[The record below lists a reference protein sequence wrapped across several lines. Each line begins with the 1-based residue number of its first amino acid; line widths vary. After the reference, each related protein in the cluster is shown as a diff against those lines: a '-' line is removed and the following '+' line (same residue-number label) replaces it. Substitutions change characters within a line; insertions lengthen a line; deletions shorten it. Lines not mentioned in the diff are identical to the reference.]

1 MPEPNNTNS
10 SISCFMQVAEHMKN
24 AAVVAD
30 ETGRIV
36 WVNQSFEVMTGHA
49 KGEVIGKKPKEFLQG
64 PDSNPEAIERMS
76 AALKKKEHVQ
86 VNISNYRKNG
96 DVFLVDLQISPIKDS
111 NGNHNGFIAIQRD
124 ISNAEKSEEELRYNL
139 RQQELLAEIAL
150 DLNKYIEFEKSVQ
163 MVLEAL
169 LHHTQVSRIYIF
181 ENVDNGLACSNT
193 FEVCNTGIE
202 PQISNLSYLP
212 YEMVPY
218 WEVTLREKGVIF
230 SEDISEFPADVRDIL
245 EPQEIKS
252 ILVYPIYVNGVNFGF
267 IGFDE
272 CVVHKHWKRS
282 DLELLRAIS
291 GIIGNAYE
299 RELARKSLVLKNEEL
314 KKINSELD
322 NFVYSISHDLRS
334 PLLSVKGI
342 LNLVFKTSAL
352 DEKATGL
359 LRTAENSVNRL
370 DETIQEILDYSR
382 NSRLGISNEW
392 LDFDKMVADICTDL
406 KYAAPKNFLFKT
418 TISDDTSRVFA
429 DRSRLNTVLKNI
441 IGNAVK
447 YLRKDIDNPMVEIWS
462 RMEDGQLMVTI
473 RDNGEG
479 IDSEHLPKVFDMFY
493 RASKSSSG
501 SGLGLYICREII
513 QKMNGQILLTSEG
526 SHGAEVKIRI
536 PITHA

>member
-24 AAVVAD
+24 AAVIAD

-76 AALKKKEHVQ
+76 VALKKKEHVQ
-86 VNISNYRKNG
+86 VDIINYRKNG
-96 DVFLVDLQISPIKDS
+96 DAFLVDLQISPIKDS

-163 MVLEAL
+163 LVLEAL

-230 SEDISEFPADVRDIL
+230 SEDISEFPDDVREIL

-272 CVVHKHWKRS
+272 CVVHKQWKRS

-342 LNLVFKTSAL
+342 LNLVFKTSVL
-352 DEKATGL
+352 DEKASGL

-392 LDFDKMVADICTDL
+392 IDFDKMVSDICTDL
-406 KYAAPKNFLFKT
+406 KYAAPKNFLFKK
-418 TISDDTSRVFA
+418 TISDDTSKVFA

-447 YLRKDIDNPMVEIWS
+447 YLRRDIDNPIVEIWS
-462 RMEDGQLMVTI
+462 RMEDGQLLVTI
-473 RDNGEG
+473 KDNGEG
-479 IDSEHLPKVFDMFY
+479 IEAEHLPKVFDMFY

-526 SHGAEVKIRI
+526 SKGAEVNIRI
-536 PITHA
+536 PISQA

>member
-86 VNISNYRKNG
+86 VDISNYRKNG

-124 ISNAEKSEEELRYNL
+124 MSNAEKSEEELRYNL

>member
-124 ISNAEKSEEELRYNL
+124 MSNAEKSEEELRYNL

>member
-86 VNISNYRKNG
+86 VDISNYRKNG

>member
-24 AAVVAD
+24 AAVIAD

-76 AALKKKEHVQ
+76 VALKKKEHVQ
-86 VNISNYRKNG
+86 VDIINYRKNG
-96 DVFLVDLQISPIKDS
+96 DAFLVDLQISPIKDS

-163 MVLEAL
+163 LVLEAL

-230 SEDISEFPADVRDIL
+230 SEDISEFPDDVREIL

-272 CVVHKHWKRS
+272 CVVHKQWKRS

-342 LNLVFKTSAL
+342 LNLVFKTSVL
-352 DEKATGL
+352 DEKASGL

-392 LDFDKMVADICTDL
+392 IDFDKMVSDICTDL
-406 KYAAPKNFLFKT
+406 KYAAPKNFLFKK
-418 TISDDTSRVFA
+418 TISDDTSKVFA

-447 YLRKDIDNPMVEIWS
+447 YLRRDIDNPMVEIWS
-462 RMEDGQLMVTI
+462 RMEDGQLLVTI
-473 RDNGEG
+473 KDNGEG
-479 IDSEHLPKVFDMFY
+479 IEAEHLPKVFDMFY

-526 SHGAEVKIRI
+526 SKGAEVNIRI
-536 PITHA
+536 PISQA